1 MLSCTNN
8 FKVACTLFLIIFLFI
23 AGCNKPRQIRQPKIK
38 KIDSIIARRIAD
50 SLTQA
55 IPFKVGEGLKLSLW
69 ASDSLVADPIGLS
82 VDDQGRAYITRTNR
96 QKNSEFDIRGHM
108 NWATASIS
116 WKTPEDRKTFLH
128 QEFSPDSSDKRT
140 WLKDLNK
147 DSIHDWRDL
156 AVEQE
161 EIYRIEDQSGN
172 GFADFSQL
180 YIRDFH
186 DEITDVAGSAL
197 PVGDDVFVTV
207 GPDTWRLRDNDGDG
221 MADEKT
227 SISHGYNVHVGFS
240 GHGMSGL
247 IQGPDGKIYWSV
259 GDIGFHVEDQ
269 DGRTWAYPNQG
280 AILRCNPDGSDFEV
294 YAAGLRN
301 THEFVFDKYGNII
314 SVDNDGDHP
323 GEEERLVYIVRGS
336 DAGWRANWQY
346 GKYTDPDNN
355 GYKVWMDEDMYKP
368 RFEGQAAYFIPP
380 IINYHSGP
388 AGMIYNPGTALGE
401 KWKDKFFIAEFTG
414 SPARSSVF
422 AFDLKP
428 KGAGFGFVGEEEV
441 LNGILATGLDVGP
454 DGAFYVADWIDGWGT
469 KNYGRIWKLD
479 VEDAEK
485 HALRAEVEILIKG
498 DFAEKSFAEL
508 GQLLGHED
516 MRVRMKAQ
524 FELVERGDE
533 GKEVFLSTMEPN
545 HDQLARIHSIW
556 GIGQLARM
564 NNLDHA
570 NVLVDLYKDHDA
582 EIRAQAAKIIG
593 DVKYKESRTQLIPL
607 LKDESD
613 RVKFFAAEA
622 IGRTNCQEGLMPIIK
637 MLEANDDQDIY
648 LRHAGSY
655 AMAELAQADFLIDT
669 EEHPLLQLHEHPS
682 RALRIAAV
690 ITLRKLRHW
699 AIARYLKDEDEYIV
713 TEAARAIND
722 DLSIEE
728 ALPDL
733 AQLLATT
740 SFTHEA
746 LIRRAINA
754 NLRVG
759 QDENLNILADYAM
772 NPKAPEAMRAEA
784 ISCIGVWAKP
794 SVLDRVDGRYR
805 GEVKRDP
812 VIAQNALKSIIQ
824 PLFASNNS
832 MIQEAT
838 ATATGKLGLQAGAT
852 ALFELFTSRVSS
864 EVKIASLQAL
874 STLESQTLGEAM
886 QIALEDVDAAVRK
899 EALSMI
905 PQLELAAEE
914 KVSLLSS
921 LLGNSTMDEQQAV
934 LTALGTINSQET
946 LDLLS
951 RQLDKFIAGDLE
963 AELSLEL
970 IEAIETMDDPQLNE
984 KWEDFQASIPQDQPL
999 AVYKSA
1005 LYGGNPRAGRR
1016 IFYRNAAAQCVRCH
1030 AIGDY
1035 GGDVGPK
1042 LSNIANELTREQLLE
1057 SLVDPSARI
1066 SPGYGVVSIAQKN
1079 GMRISGTLIDET
1091 ASEMAIKTS
1100 SGAKE
1105 KILKSEVEAV
1115 QEGPSSMPP
1124 MGTILSRRE
1133 LRDLVAFLSELK
1145 V

>member
-1 MLSCTNN
+1 MISFSHV
-8 FKVACTLFLIIFLFI
+8 FKVTGALFGVFFLLI
-23 AGCNKPRQIRQPKIK
+23 AGCNKPNQIRQPEIK
-38 KIDSIIARRIAD
+38 RIDPLIAKRIAD

-55 IPFKVGEGLKLSLW
+55 IPFKVGEDMKLSLW
-69 ASDSLVADPIGLS
+69 ASYSLVADPIGLS
-82 VDDQGRAYITRTNR
+82 MDELGRAYITRTNR

-116 WKTPEDRKTFLH
+116 WETPEDRRAFLH

-140 WLKDLNK
+140 WLKDLNN

-161 EIYRIEDQSGN
+161 EIFRIEDQSGD
-172 GFADFSQL
+172 GIADFSQL

-197 PVGDDVFVTV
+197 PVGKDVFVTV
-207 GPDTWRLRDNDGDG
+207 GPDTWRLSDNNGDG

-259 GDIGFHVEDQ
+259 GDIGFHVEGQ

-294 YAAGLRN
+294 FAAGLRN

-355 GYKVWMDEDMYKP
+355 EYKVWMDEDMYKP

-380 IINYHSGP
+380 IVNYHSGP
-388 AGMIYNPGTALGE
+388 AGMIYNPGTALSE
-401 KWKDKFFIAEFTG
+401 KWKDKFFVAEFTG

-422 AFDLKP
+422 AFELKP
-428 KGAGFGFVGEEEV
+428 KGAGFEFVGEEEV
-441 LNGILATGLDVGP
+441 LNGILATGIDVGP
-454 DGAFYVADWIDGWGT
+454 DGAFYIADWIDGWGT

-479 VEDAEK
+479 VEDGEK
-485 HALRAEVEILIKG
+485 HALRTEVETLIKG
-498 DFAEKSFAEL
+498 AFAEKSYEEL

-524 FELVERGDE
+524 FELVARGHE
-533 GKEVFLSTMEPN
+533 GEEVLRSTLKPE

-556 GIGQLARM
+556 GIGQLARK
-564 NNLDHA
+564 NIEHA
-570 NVLVDLYKDHDA
+570 EVLVPLLEDDDA
-582 EIRAQAAKIIG
+582 EIRAQAAKIMG
-593 DVKYKESRTQLIPL
+593 DVRYKESRTLLIPL

-622 IGRTNCQEGLMPIIK
+622 IGRTNCQEGLIPIID
-637 MLEANDDQDIY
+637 MLEANDDRDIY

-655 AMAELAQADFLIDT
+655 AMAELALADPLIDT
-669 EEHPLLQLHEHPS
+669 EEHPLLQLNEHPS

-699 AIARYLKDEDEYIV
+699 AISRYLEDKDEYIV
-713 TEAARAIND
+713 TEAVRAIND
-722 DLSIEE
+722 DLSIED

-740 SFTHEA
+740 SFTNEA

-772 NPKAPEAMRAEA
+772 NPQAPEPMRAEA
-784 ISCIGVWAKP
+784 VACIGVWAKP

-805 GEVKRDP
+805 GAVKRDP
-812 VIAQNALKSIIQ
+812 VIAQDALKSIMQ
-824 PLFASNNS
+824 ALFATNS
-832 MIQEAT
+832 SEIQEAT
-838 ATATGKLGLQAGAT
+838 ASAIGKLGLQAGAT
-852 ALFELFTSRVSS
+852 ELFELLTSRVSS

-874 STLESQTLGEAM
+874 SKLESPKMGKAM
-886 QIALEDVDAAVRK
+886 QIALNDDDAAVRK

-921 LLGNSTMDEQQAV
+921 LLGNSTIDEQQAV
-934 LTALGTINSQET
+934 LTALGAINSQET
-946 LDLLS
+946 LDLLNK
-951 RQLDKFIAGDLE
+951 QLDKFLAGDLE

-970 IEAIETMDDPQLNE
+970 IEAIETMDDAQLNE
-984 KWEDFQASIPQDQPL
+984 KWETFQASIPQDQPL
-999 AVYKSA
+999 EVYKSS

-1035 GGDVGPK
+1035 GGDIGPK
-1042 LSNIANELTREQLLE
+1042 LTNIANELTREQLLE
-1057 SLVDPSARI
+1057 SLVDPSARV
-1066 SPGYGVVSIAQKN
+1066 SPGYGVVSVAQKN
-1079 GMRISGTLIDET
+1079 GTRISGTLVEET
-1091 ASEMAIKTS
+1091 ASELAIKTS
-1100 SGAKE
+1100 TGTTE
-1105 KILKSEVEAV
+1105 KILKNEVEAV

-1145 V
+1145 E